1 MRGNALSWLHNSV
14 PTWYQHGKTPLFN
27 AYLSTVMTIALGSDH
42 AGFNYKQHLATFL
55 REQGHTVHDV
65 GTHSN
70 DSVDYP
76 DFAAEAAKA
85 VAAGNAD
92 AGVLVCG
99 SGIGV
104 AITANKVAGVRA
116 ANCLTEDM
124 ARLARQHNN
133 ANVVT
138 VGERLV
144 SLDAAKA
151 IVAAFLATP
160 FEGGRHEQRVAK
172 IHALTGC

>member
-1 MRGNALSWLHNSV
+1 MNL
-14 PTWYQHGKTPLFN
+14 
-27 AYLSTVMTIALGSDH
+27 ALGSDH
-42 AGFNYKQHLATFL
+42 AGFRYKEELSTYLQSL
-55 REQGHTVHDV
+55 GHSVRDF
-65 GTHSN
+65 GTHSL

-76 DFAAEAAKA
+76 DFAAA
-85 VAAGNAD
+85 VAHSVASNEAEF
-92 AGVLVCG
+92 GVLVCG

-104 AITANKVAGVRA
+104 SITANKVNGVRA
-116 ANCLTEDM
+116 ANCLTEEM

-151 IVAAFLATP
+151 IVSAFLETA
-160 FEGGRHEQRVAK
+160 FEGGRHAGRVQK
-172 IHALTGC
+172 IHDLTGC

>member
-1 MRGNALSWLHNSV
+1 
-14 PTWYQHGKTPLFN
+14 
-27 AYLSTVMTIALGSDH
+27 MTNIAIGSDH
-42 AGFNYKQHLATFL
+42 AGFRYKQELALFL
-55 REQGHTVHDV
+55 AENGYKIQDV
-65 GTHSN
+65 GTYSL

-76 DFAAEAAKA
+76 DFAAA
-85 VAAGNAD
+85 VAHSVAD
-92 AGVLVCG
+92 GDVEYGVLVCG

-104 AITANKVAGVRA
+104 AITANKVVGVRA
-116 ANCLTEDM
+116 ANCQTEEM

-144 SLDAAKA
+144 SLDAAKS
-151 IVAAFLATP
+151 IVQAFLSTP
-160 FEGGRHEQRVAK
+160 FEGGRHEKRVEK